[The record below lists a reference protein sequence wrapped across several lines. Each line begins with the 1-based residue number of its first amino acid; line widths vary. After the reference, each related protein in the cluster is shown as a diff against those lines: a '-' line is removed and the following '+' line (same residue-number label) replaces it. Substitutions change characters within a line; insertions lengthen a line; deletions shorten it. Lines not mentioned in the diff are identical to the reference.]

1 MLVFEKKG
9 KLKNLEKK
17 PWNKNEKQQK
27 TDISQMKL
35 SQGLKPR
42 PH

>member
-27 TDISQMKL
+27 THLTNEIESGIKT
-35 SQGLKPR
+35 
-42 PH
+42 

>member
-1 MLVFEKKG
+1 MLVFETKR

-27 TDISQMKL
+27 LISQLKL